1 MRTAASALVIVFAR
15 APVAG
20 AVKTRLVPRLG
31 ADGAA
36 RLQRRLIRSALR
48 TASAAVA
55 NVELHTTRTHAW
67 LRTLGLPLRVQRGAD
82 LGARMYRALRVAL
95 RRHRAVVLIGSDAP
109 ELAPADIGRAV
120 RLLRGAADVVLVP
133 AEDGGYALIGARK
146 IREGVFADTQWGGAR
161 VLEQARRNLE
171 QSGLRYRCLRTVWD
185 VDRPQDL
192 ERLRS
197 LRFSSASRPRARR

>member
-1 MRTAASALVIVFAR
+1 MRTGASALVIVFAK

-36 RLQRRLIRSALR
+36 RLQRRLIRAALAA
-48 TASAAVA
+48 ASGVA
-55 NVELHTTRTHAW
+55 RVELHATRSHAW
-67 LRTLGLPLRVQRGAD
+67 LRALGVPVRVQRGAD
-82 LGARMYRALRVAL
+82 LGERMFRALRGPL

-109 ELAPADIGRAV
+109 ELKRDDIQRAL
-120 RLLRGAADVVLVP
+120 RLLRGAADVVLAP
-133 AEDGGYALIGARK
+133 AEDGGYALIGARR
-146 IREGVFADTQWGGAR
+146 IRESVFGATEWGGPRGLA
-161 VLEQARRNLE
+161 QALGNLE
-171 QSGLRYRCLRTVWD
+171 RSGLRYRCLRTVWD

-192 ERLRS
+192 DRLRS